1 MKYELFYLVG
11 ISRETELP
19 KIKTDLKNIVLEE
32 GGVFEEKET
41 EEKRKLSYEVK
52 HETHGI
58 FVAQR
63 FELPEVEK
71 VQTIIK
77 KVNLY
82 PNILRFLVSK
92 TEDLPELRTKE
103 ERLKGF
109 PQQQQIKEKP
119 IKKTSE
125 PQVRKFEK
133 IESAKEEPKKPAH
146 DASPSDVGGKE
157 LEEQIDSED
166 IDKKLEEILNI

>member
-1 MKYELFYLVG
+1 MSHEYMNYELFYLVG
-11 ISRETELP
+11 ISKETELP

-58 FVAQR
+58 YVAQR
-63 FELPEVEK
+63 FALEDTEK
-71 VQTIIK
+71 IQTIIK
-77 KVNLY
+77 KINLY
-82 PNILRFLVSK
+82 PDILRFLISK

-103 ERLKGF
+103 ERIKGL
-109 PQQQQIKEKP
+109 PQQPIKEKP
-119 IKKTSE
+119 VKKTFE
-125 PQVRKFEK
+125 PQAKKIEKTETPEKKEPTEK
-133 IESAKEEPKKPAH
+133 IDNA
-146 DASPSDVGGKE
+146 
-157 LEEQIDSED
+157 D

>member
-11 ISRETELP
+11 ISKETELP
-19 KIKTDLKNIVLEE
+19 KIKEDLKNIVLEE
-32 GGVFEEKET
+32 GGVFEAKET

-63 FELPEVEK
+63 FELAEVEK
-71 VQTIIK
+71 IQTIIR

-92 TEDLPELRTKE
+92 AEDLPELRTKE
-103 ERLKGF
+103 ERIKGF
-109 PQQQQIKEKP
+109 PQQQVKEKP
-119 IKKTSE
+119 VRKVSE

-133 IESAKEEPKKPAH
+133 TENPKKET
-146 DASPSDVGGKE
+146 KE
-157 LEEQIDSED
+157 KPEEKIDSED